1 MNAKNQKYVVITP
14 VRDEVHHIG
23 HTIASMRAQTVL
35 PVQWIVVDDGS
46 TDGTSELLADRAREL
61 PWMTLHR
68 RADRGYRAAGSGVM
82 DAFFSGFERVVS
94 PDWNFIV
101 KLDADLSFADTYFER
116 CLQHFIDKP
125 RLGIGGGTVFGLK
138 NGVEVLDSTG
148 DPPFH
153 VRGAVK
159 TYRRECW
166 DEISPLPRTP
176 GWDTIDEVK
185 ANYRGWAT
193 ETFPELRVVQHKP
206 TGGADGSLK
215 NWFKNG
221 RANYL
226 TGYHPLF
233 MIAKCARRAL
243 RRPLLVEG
251 LSLLAGYS
259 SAYLKRMPRQ
269 VERDVIKYLRREQLR
284 RLFMRPSIYGSSRSG

>member
-1 MNAKNQKYVVITP
+1 VN
-14 VRDEVHHIG
+14 HIG
-23 HTIASMRAQTVL
+23 HTIASMQAQTL
-35 PVQWIVVDDGS
+35 RPVQWIVVDDGS
-46 TDGTSELLADRAREL
+46 TDGTSELLAEWARKL
-61 PWMTLHR
+61 PWMTVHR
-68 RADRGYRAAGSGVM
+68 RANRGFRQNGSGVM
-82 DAFFSGFERVVS
+82 AAFFEGYEKVAS
-94 PDWNFIV
+94 PDWDFLI
-101 KLDADLSFADTYFER
+101 KLDADLSFADTYFEK
-116 CLQHFIDKP
+116 CLRRFTDNPK
-125 RLGIGGGTVFGLK
+125 LGIGGGTVYGLA

-166 DEISPLPRTP
+166 DQISPLPRTA

-185 ANYRGWAT
+185 ANFRGWVT

-206 TGGADGSLK
+206 TGGADGSLR

-233 MIAKCARRAL
+233 MLAKCAKRAL
-243 RRPLLVEG
+243 RKPPLLEG
-251 LSLLAGYS
+251 LSLFAGYTT
-259 SAYLKRMPRQ
+259 AYLKGMPRQ
-269 VERDVIKYLRREQLR
+269 VERDVMRYLRREQLR
-284 RLFMRPSIYGSSRSG
+284 RLVMKPSIYGSSRAS